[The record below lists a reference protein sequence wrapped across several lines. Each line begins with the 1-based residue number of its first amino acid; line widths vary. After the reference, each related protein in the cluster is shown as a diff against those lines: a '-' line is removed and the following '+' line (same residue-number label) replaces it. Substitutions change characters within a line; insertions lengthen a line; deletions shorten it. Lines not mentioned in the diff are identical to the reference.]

1 MKKILTT
8 AALSLVSALSAH
20 AGNVGQCVF
29 PKTTIQKNGNLQFKK
44 PIAVYSAPDL
54 KSNQTI
60 LKELSTFSIAKET
73 NGLVQLVEV
82 PGFDSSNPR
91 AGKSVGWAK
100 LSDFISQDLRN
111 CN

>member
-8 AALSLVSALSAH
+8 AALSLVNALPAH

-54 KSNQTI
+54 KSNQ
-60 LKELSTFSIAKET
+60 STLTALTAFSVAKES
-73 NGLVQLVEV
+73 NGLAQLVEV
-82 PGFDSSNPR
+82 PGFDGSNPR
-91 AGKSVGWAK
+91 AGKAIGWVK
-100 LSDFISQDLRN
+100 LSDFDFQELRN